1 MMYIP
6 CTFNLIL
13 NKNICIIY
21 KRVSYKGIFLHDSD
35 LFASFELVTSWRGGL
50 SYTERKFNILKIK

>member
-1 MMYIP
+1 
-6 CTFNLIL
+6 L

-50 SYTERKFNILKIK
+50 SYIEKNNSKKF